1 MLGMNFCAVLLQFS
15 YIYPPSKIAISQ
27 SNRSCN
33 DLAWDDLTTL
43 LVWVNKENSIEFSFN
58 FCTLLIHL
66 LHSLYTTFPHL
77 LCNSLCD
84 ITLTCDT
91 WHIIWYFPILLSCI
105 VSPNIKRKKNI
116 NNNLAILPS
125 HNRPRVENFV
135 KLSSINVFWYSR
147 IFMVEF
153 YYEVQYRNFKSEL
166 LEIMFSIITLSL
178 NKVLETS
185 LVPMTV

>member
-1 MLGMNFCAVLLQFS
+1 
-15 YIYPPSKIAISQ
+15 
-27 SNRSCN
+27 
-33 DLAWDDLTTL
+33 
-43 LVWVNKENSIEFSFN
+43 
-58 FCTLLIHL
+58 
-66 LHSLYTTFPHL
+66 
-77 LCNSLCD
+77 
-84 ITLTCDT
+84 
-91 WHIIWYFPILLSCI
+91 
-105 VSPNIKRKKNI
+105 
-116 NNNLAILPS
+116 LPS